1 MEIDLFH
8 WTTLLLLL
16 AAFGAGFVDSVA
28 GGGGLIQVPALF
40 ALYPNANPATLLGTN
55 KLASIGGTLIAAK
68 RYLNS
73 VKLPHFI
80 LTPAI
85 LSAFSGSFMGAA
97 VVKNMSTDVFRV
109 LLPTILIGLLI
120 YTLKQ
125 SSMGSKHLPVVAGK
139 KKIFHA
145 ILLGGGIGFYDGFF
159 GPGTGSFLLIGFIRI
174 FGFDFLHASA
184 ATKLVNAT
192 TNFAAILLFA
202 SFGHMSWALGLAM
215 MALNIVGSIFGSHY
229 ALRHGNGFIRKIFIA
244 VVSALIIKT
253 IVDALRYFQLIA

>member
-8 WTTLLLLL
+8 WTTSLLFI

-40 ALYPNANPATLLGTN
+40 AIYPNSNPATLLGTN

-68 RYLNS
+68 RYLKS
-73 VKLPHFI
+73 VNLPYFI

-85 LSAFSGSFMGAA
+85 LSAFVGSFVGAA
-97 VVKNMSTDVFRV
+97 VVKSMSADVFRV
-109 LLPTILIGLLI
+109 LLPAILIGLLI
-120 YTLKQ
+120 YTLRQ
-125 SSMGSKHLPVVAGK
+125 PSMGSSHMPVVDGK
-139 KKIFHA
+139 KKMIHA
-145 ILLGGGIGFYDGFF
+145 ALLGGGVGFYDGFF

-202 SFGHMSWALGLAM
+202 SFGHMAWALGFAM
-215 MALNIVGSIFGSHY
+215 MLLNILGSIFGSHY

-253 IVDALRYFQLIA
+253 IVDALRYFQLLA